1 MNTQREMTDL
11 SLVMVF
17 NIHSYN
23 RKVYLL
29 ITAYFWF
36 ITREI
41 SNSGLREFSTVRK
54 DGRLDS
60 DLDWQYNRYPD
71 CETVRWFLC
80 QLIIWVS
87 KIWTFFHSGYDV
99 KKKCVFPFFDS
110 FFGFFYDRCAVVRII
125 STVST
130 DLLSKHW

>member
-71 CETVRWFLC
+71 CETVR
-80 QLIIWVS
+80 
-87 KIWTFFHSGYDV
+87 
-99 KKKCVFPFFDS
+99 
-110 FFGFFYDRCAVVRII
+110 
-125 STVST
+125 
-130 DLLSKHW
+130 